1 MKNIGEIRMTELEN
15 ARKIINE
22 VDAKMAQLFEKRM
35 DAARMVA
42 HYKKEHGIAVDDFSR
57 EEKIIA
63 ANSAL
68 IKDEDYRSYYVDFL
82 RSTID
87 ISKALQHRL
96 LDGMRVAYSGVKGAF
111 ANIVAR
117 RIFPD
122 ANCIGYADFKS
133 AYEAAVKGDCD
144 CVLLPIEN
152 SFNGDVGKVMDLSF
166 FGPLYVNGVYEAE
179 IVQNLLAVKGATID
193 EIKTVISHPQALGQ
207 CASYI
212 EEHGFQTQEAVNT
225 AVAAKQV
232 AQMGRTDIAAI
243 ASDEAAAEFGLQR
256 LEKNINESNVNTTRF
271 AVFSRSEKL
280 RSEND
285 NHFIMLFTVKNA
297 AGSLGRAIS
306 VIGEHGFNL
315 RAIKSRPTKE
325 LVWDYYF
332 YAEGEGNIE
341 SKEGKE
347 MLRELS
353 ECCSNLKILGSFEK
367 EIKV

>member
-1 MKNIGEIRMTELEN
+1 MTELEK
-15 ARKIINE
+15 ARQIIND
-22 VDAKMAQLFEKRM
+22 VDEKMAGLFERRM

-42 HYKKEHGIAVDDFSR
+42 HYKKEHGLPIDDLTR
-57 EEKIIA
+57 EEQLIA
-63 ANSAL
+63 RNCAL
-68 IKDEDYRSYYVDFL
+68 IKDEDYRSYYVNFL

-87 ISKALQHRL
+87 ISKSLQHRE
-96 LDGMRVAYSGVKGAF
+96 LDGMRVAYSGVEGAF
-111 ANIVAR
+111 ANIVAE

-133 AYEAAVKGDCD
+133 AYDAVVDGECD

-152 SFNGDVGKVMDLSF
+152 SFNGDVGKVMDLAF
-166 FGPLYVNGVYEAE
+166 FGSLFVNGIYEAD

-193 EIKTVISHPQALGQ
+193 DIREVISHQQALGQ

-212 EEHGFQTQEAVNT
+212 EKHGFKTIEAVNT

-232 AQMGRTDIAAI
+232 AEMGRHDIAAI
-243 ASDEAAAEFGLQR
+243 GSGEAAEKFGLINLQSH
-256 LEKNINESNVNTTRF
+256 INESNTNTTRF
-271 AVFSRSEKL
+271 AVFSPSQKAHAP
-280 RSEND
+280 SD
-285 NHFIMLFTVKNA
+285 NHFIMLFTVNNA
-297 AGSLGRAIS
+297 AGSLGKAIS

-315 RAIKSRPTKE
+315 KALKSRPTKE

-332 YAEGEGNIE
+332 YAEGEGDIMGD
-341 SKEGKE
+341 EGKA
-347 MLRELS
+347 MLNELK